1 MDLRGL
7 VDLLAVVCE
16 PLVLLDR
23 RETFPD
29 VQKLQLREKSEGAGL
44 FRGVFLEQL
53 VPQEGISVLR
63 ILELLYQLGL
73 ESHVLVTAS

>member
-1 MDLRGL
+1 M
-7 VDLLAVVCE
+7 DLLAVVCE

-29 VQKLQLREKSEGAGL
+29 VHKLQLREKSEGADL

-53 VPQEGISVLR
+53 VPQQGISVLR

-73 ESHVLVTAS
+73 ESYVLVTAS